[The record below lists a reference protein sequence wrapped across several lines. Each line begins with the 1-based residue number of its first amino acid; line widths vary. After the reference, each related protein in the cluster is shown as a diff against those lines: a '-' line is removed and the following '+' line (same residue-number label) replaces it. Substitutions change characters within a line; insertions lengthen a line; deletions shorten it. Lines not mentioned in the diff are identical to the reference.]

1 MVYCTGLGIVLGPTG
16 QAAPA
21 DGVAAPMSPIF
32 ATTSTVT
39 AQIGGVAA
47 PVSFSGLTPTFAGL
61 YQVNVQ
67 VPAGVTP
74 SNAVPLVITA
84 TDPQTG
90 AAGTSNS
97 VTIVV
102 Q

>member
-1 MVYCTGLGIVLGPTG
+1 VSGPNG
-16 QAAPA
+16 EPGPA
-21 DGVAAPMSPIF
+21 DGAATPLSPLYS
-32 ATTSTVT
+32 TTGTVT
-39 AQIGGVAA
+39 ATIGGINA
-47 PVSFSGLTPTFAGL
+47 PVTFSGLTPTLTAL

-74 SNAVPLVITA
+74 GSAVPLVIA
-84 TDPQTG
+84 ITDPQTG
-90 AAGTSNS
+90 ATAESNS